1 MKEIDDLMAT
11 TESRSRP
18 TSTTSNP
25 GSRSHSA
32 LSPSPVRQ
40 QSSLQRRPTVG
51 SVSVFAAKNKLRKTH
66 PLASTNTLNDDPV
79 LIKSTLESESS
90 SSAVSTPPDR
100 QSPVNNARANSPPNP
115 PTLVDEA
122 QRISRRASPGF
133 VIARPNSSLSLLKPH
148 ATKAQ
153 KVRGLRG
160 ANRAIKMKIIRAFS
174 RLFSVKGGKTSGGQS
189 NGRIEAPMTQK
200 EPKFVRLF
208 IPRRFL
214 LRNNKNLDGKGKER
228 EDVSNVDGRKDS
240 KLALD
245 SPKVT
250 FTETRPHSSSPTE
263 SIVLQQ
269 AHGGESSPKQKGILR
284 VRLKKEDQQNGN
296 AKEPNGTI
304 SPSGKPSLPPGVLV
318 VEDPVWSARKKNLN
332 NYNRDPYTPPRTPTL
347 DTTKESADSPSPRA
361 AVKGKSR
368 DTSPYSKSLIAAYGS
383 GKGQDQETLT
393 RKGRK
398 LEAGEYLSKEKQKEQ
413 TQLLQVPISATPP
426 PQVRTPPNE
435 IGLALTTDDVSIM
448 SEISRASS
456 VAIGQLTPNYLQG
469 FDDEEG
475 KRLSWM
481 IPNNLNAE
489 DLGRPTHRS
498 SLLQETPSASNKLWQ
513 ENPQNRF
520 SSSRTST
527 STIVTPTRIVTSP
540 TSQLRRSPNA
550 DFDELVEFNVLVRP
564 GDALYDILVEQEQQL
579 AAGDGEDF
587 EIESEIEYYTADE
600 DESAGVSGDED
611 DRDSVASGTGTIR
624 AVEIS
629 SEGGT
634 MRGVEIVGKKMREK
648 RQSGVGSADNWGF
661 ADVLV
666 GSRR

>member
-1 MKEIDDLMAT
+1 MKAIDDFMAT

-18 TSTTSNP
+18 PSTNSNP

-32 LSPSPVRQ
+32 LSPSP
-40 QSSLQRRPTVG
+40 QSSPQRRPTVG

-66 PLASTNTLNDDPV
+66 PLASIHDDPV
-79 LIKSTLESESS
+79 LIKSTPESESS
-90 SSAVSTPPDR
+90 SSAASTPPAR
-100 QSPVNNARANSPPNP
+100 QSPVNNAEANPPNSL
-115 PTLVDEA
+115 TLADEP

-133 VIARPNSSLSLLKPH
+133 VIARPNSSLSILKPN

-160 ANRAIKMKIIRAFS
+160 ANRAIKMKIIRTFS
-174 RLFSVKGGKTSGGQS
+174 RLFSVKGGKTRGGQS
-189 NGRIEAPMTQK
+189 NGRIEAPVTQK
-200 EPKFVRLF
+200 EPKFIRLF
-208 IPRRFL
+208 IPKRFL
-214 LRNNKNLDGKGKER
+214 DRNNKKSDGKGKER
-228 EDVSNVDGRKDS
+228 GDVSNVDGRKDS

-245 SPKVT
+245 SPDKMT
-250 FTETRPHSSSPTE
+250 FTDTRHHSDSPTE

-269 AHGGESSPKQKGILR
+269 AHSGEDSPKQKGILR
-284 VRLKKEDQQNGN
+284 VRLKKEEH
-296 AKEPNGTI
+296 AKESNGTI
-304 SPSGKPSLPPGVLV
+304 SPSGKPGSPPGVMI
-318 VEDPVWSARKKNLN
+318 VEDPVWSARKKSFN

-347 DTTKESADSPSPRA
+347 DAAKEGADSPTPRA
-361 AVKGKSR
+361 AAKGKSR
-368 DTSPYSKSLIAAYGS
+368 DTSPHSKSLVAAYRSGS
-383 GKGQDQETLT
+383 GQERELST

-398 LEAGEYLSKEKQKEQ
+398 LEAGEHLLKEKQKEQ
-413 TQLLQVPISATPP
+413 TQFLQVPISATPP

-435 IGLALTTDDVSIM
+435 IGLALTTDDISII

-456 VAIGQLTPNYLQG
+456 VTMGQLTPNYLRD
-469 FDDEEG
+469 FDDEE
-475 KRLSWM
+475 KRQSWV
-481 IPNNLNAE
+481 IPNNLTTENQS
-489 DLGRPTHRS
+489 RSTKRS
-498 SLLQETPSASNKLWQ
+498 SLLQEPPASTNMTGRVTDKLRL
-513 ENPQNRF
+513 ESPQRKV
-520 SSSRTST
+520 SSSRNSTT

-540 TSQLRRSPNA
+540 TSQLRRSPNG

-587 EIESEIEYYTADE
+587 EIESEIEYFTADE
-600 DESAGVSGDED
+600 DGSEDERGYGDED
-611 DRDSVASGTGTIR
+611 DRDSVVSATGTIR

-634 MRGVEIVGKKMREK
+634 MRGVEIVGKRSREK
-648 RQSGVGSADNWGF
+648 HQASAGSPDNWGF